1 MSRIDTM
8 QVNGVMI
15 NGELSS
21 LGGEM
26 SVSQAMQELEQAD
39 LLGQVQGGTPIVV
52 DGVLDFEFSNEDK
65 GVK

>member
-1 MSRIDTM
+1 MSGIDNM
-8 QVNGVMI
+8 RVNSVML

-21 LGGEM
+21 LGSEM
-26 SVSQAMQELEQAD
+26 TVTQAMQELEQAD
-39 LLGQVQGGTPIVV
+39 CLAQVQGGTPIVV